1 MIRCGNTVNDL
12 FGWAALEKLP
22 KYVLQA
28 GSSRCLC
35 EWPELSYPAILSAMK
50 VMIVS
55 DTICP
60 WCYVGKRRFERA
72 LAERTEVKPDIEWRP
87 FQLNPNMPTEG
98 LDRTAYM
105 RAKFGTDERAE
116 EIYKAIRDAGNGEN
130 IAFAFDLISRVPNTI
145 GSHRLISWSLPSG
158 QQDSVVEILFRSYFL
173 SGRDIGDID
182 VLVEVAAT
190 AGLDETEAR
199 AYLSGE
205 EGVEQAQAESS
216 EAHRLGISGVP
227 CFIFDGKYAVSGAQE
242 PEVFSQV
249 FDLALQP
256 DDTDQAKAL

>member
-1 MIRCGNTVNDL
+1 
-12 FGWAALEKLP
+12 
-22 KYVLQA
+22 
-28 GSSRCLC
+28 
-35 EWPELSYPAILSAMK
+35 MK

-87 FQLNPNMPTEG
+87 FQLNPEMPAEG
-98 LDRTAYM
+98 LDRKAYM
-105 RAKFGTDERAE
+105 RAKFGTDERSE
-116 EIYKAIRDAGNGEN
+116 EIYAAIRDAGEGEN
-130 IAFAFDLISRVPNTI
+130 IPFAFDSISRVPNTI
-145 GSHRLISWSLPSG
+145 GSHRLISWSLPSDL
-158 QQDSVVEILFRSYFL
+158 QDSVVEGLFRSYFIA
-173 SGRDIGDID
+173 GQDIGDID
-182 VLVEVAAT
+182 VLVEVATA
-190 AGLDETEAR
+190 AGLDESEAR

-205 EGVEQAQAESS
+205 EGVEQARTESL

-227 CFIFDGKYAVSGAQE
+227 CFIFDGKYAVSGAQG

-256 DDTDQAKAL
+256 DDADQANAL

>member
-1 MIRCGNTVNDL
+1 
-12 FGWAALEKLP
+12 
-22 KYVLQA
+22 
-28 GSSRCLC
+28 
-35 EWPELSYPAILSAMK
+35 MK

-87 FQLNPNMPTEG
+87 FQLNPEMPADG
-98 LDRTAYM
+98 LDRKAYM

-116 EIYKAIRDAGNGEN
+116 EIYAAIRDAGEGEN
-130 IAFAFDLISRVPNTI
+130 IPFAFDSISRVPNTI
-145 GSHRLISWSLPSG
+145 GSHRLIGWSLPSG
-158 QQDSVVEILFRSYFL
+158 LQDSVVEGLFRSYFIA
-173 SGRDIGDID
+173 GQDIGDID
-182 VLVEVAAT
+182 VLVEVAAA
-190 AGLDETEAR
+190 AGLDESEAR

-205 EGVEQAQAESS
+205 EGVEQARAESL

-256 DDTDQAKAL
+256 DDADQANAL

>member
-1 MIRCGNTVNDL
+1 
-12 FGWAALEKLP
+12 
-22 KYVLQA
+22 
-28 GSSRCLC
+28 
-35 EWPELSYPAILSAMK
+35 MK

-72 LAERTEVKPDIEWRP
+72 FAERTDVKPDIEWRP
-87 FQLNPNMPTEG
+87 FQLNPDMPADG
-98 LDRTAYM
+98 LDRGAYM

-116 EIYKAIRDAGNGEN
+116 EIYATIRSAGDGEN
-130 IAFAFDLISRVPNTI
+130 IPFAFDSISRVPNTI

-158 QQDSVVEILFRSYFL
+158 QQDSVVEGLFRSYFMA
-173 SGRDIGDID
+173 GQDIGDIE
-182 VLVEVAAT
+182 VLVKVAAA

-205 EGVEQAQAESS
+205 EGVEQARAESL

-249 FDLALQP
+249 IDLALQP
-256 DDTDQAKAL
+256 DEADQVEVL